1 MKLRINGV
9 DREIDPVSTLAEL
22 LEVLGIDARSSG
34 LAVARNA
41 EVISKSYL
49 AETPVEDGD
58 RIEIVQAVQGG

>member
-9 DREIDPVSTLAEL
+9 DREVAPVSTLAQL
-22 LEVLGIDARSSG
+22 LEELGIDAG
-34 LAVARNA
+34 KPGFAVARNA
-41 EVISKSYL
+41 EVISKSSL